1 MAQIRKEKKILLD
14 TDKEQGRS
22 RRVLV
27 AEDNKNVQAV
37 LAAALSSMGFDVSL
51 AGDGIEALTFFLE
64 SSFDLVL
71 TDLQMPLMD
80 GSTVAH
86 FIKERS
92 PNTPVILL
100 TGADRETVWNKVQ
113 SGCIDSIISKPFKL
127 DDFKKAIQGALGAK
141 QGEQESKSWKTREI
155 RYE

>member
-1 MAQIRKEKKILLD
+1 MAQIQKEKKNSLY

-22 RRVLV
+22 RRALV
-27 AEDNKNVQAV
+27 AEDNKNVQVV

-51 AGDGIEALTFFLE
+51 ARDGIEAVTFFME

-80 GSTVAH
+80 GSVVAH
-86 FIKERS
+86 LIKERS

-113 SGCIDSIISKPFKL
+113 SGSVDSIISKPFKL
-127 DDFKKAIQGALGAK
+127 DDFKKAIQGALQAR
-141 QGEQESKSWKTREI
+141 QGEQGIVRSM
-155 RYE
+155 

>member
-1 MAQIRKEKKILLD
+1 MAQIQKEKKNLLD
-14 TDKEQGRS
+14 TDKEQGRG

-37 LAAALSSMGFDVSL
+37 LSAALSSMGFEVSL
-51 AGDGIEALTFFLE
+51 AGDGIEALTYFLE

-80 GSTVAH
+80 GSTVAS

-100 TGADRETVWNKVQ
+100 TGADRETLWNKVR

-141 QGEQESKSWKTREI
+141 QGEQGITSAM
-155 RYE
+155 

>member
-1 MAQIRKEKKILLD
+1 MTQTRKEKKDTLY
-14 TDKEQGRS
+14 TDKPQERS
-22 RRVLV
+22 KRVLV

-37 LAAALSSMGFDVSL
+37 LAAVLSSMGFDVSL
-51 AGDGIEALTFFLE
+51 AGDGIEAVTFFLE

-80 GSTVAH
+80 GSVVAH

-100 TGADRETVWNKVQ
+100 TGSDRETVWNKMRRE
-113 SGCIDSIISKPFKL
+113 SIDSIISKPFKL
-127 DDFKKAIQGALGAK
+127 DDFRKAIQGALGAK
-141 QGEQESKSWKTREI
+141 HGEQGITRAM
-155 RYE
+155 

>member
-1 MAQIRKEKKILLD
+1 MAQIQKEKKKLLH
-14 TDKEQGRS
+14 TNKEQGRS

-37 LAAALSSMGFDVSL
+37 LAATLSSMGFDVSL

-80 GSTVAH
+80 GSIVAH
-86 FIKERS
+86 YIKERS

-100 TGADRETVWNKVQ
+100 TGADRETVRTNVENG
-113 SGCIDSIISKPFKL
+113 SIDSIIFKPFKL

-141 QGEQESKSWKTREI
+141 QGEQGITRAT
-155 RYE
+155 

>member
-1 MAQIRKEKKILLD
+1 MKNSLH
-14 TDKEQGRS
+14 TDKEQGRG

-37 LAAALSSMGFDVSL
+37 LSAALSSMGFEVSL
-51 AGDGIEALTFFLE
+51 AGDGIEALTYFLE

-80 GSTVAH
+80 GSIVAS

-100 TGADRETVWNKVQ
+100 TGAGRETLWNKVR

-141 QGEQESKSWKTREI
+141 
-155 RYE
+155 

>member
-1 MAQIRKEKKILLD
+1 MAQIQKEKKTSLS
-14 TDKEQGRS
+14 TDKEQGRG

-37 LAAALSSMGFDVSL
+37 LSAALSSMGFEVSL
-51 AGDGIEALTFFLE
+51 AGDGIEALTYFLE

-80 GSTVAH
+80 GSIVAH

-100 TGADRETVWNKVQ
+100 TGVDRETLWNKVQ
-113 SGCIDSIISKPFKL
+113 RGCIDSIISKPFKL

-141 QGEQESKSWKTREI
+141 EGEQGMTRAM
-155 RYE
+155 